1 MQWGARF
8 AGLTGHPQR
17 IAIGNA
23 AGTNDLLPAGR
34 V

>member
-8 AGLTGHPQR
+8 AGSSGHPQR

-23 AGTNDLLPAGR
+23 AGADDLLPAGR